1 MTIRL
6 ARYLVILSWIWGFL
20 ASFWYAHSLGLVQDR
35 NNRVNCIP
43 HSEITWLTN
52 ALLLLI
58 PATQWLPGVVFMVA
72 YIKII
77 LQLRRNAVIN
87 PTDVSQSSQNRHRR
101 NMRAVRILIIEVVIF
116 LACLF
121 PFYQHSFSIT
131 FSDARGLGPLS
142 VEGTLVY
149 CLMMTYSLI
158 NPFCHILLNSEFREE
173 VVKMKHQLKVFFG
186 LENNRVGECSRCHLP
201 TQHLYREEMRNI
213 QERTNWNSPRTVVG
227 KTSFWIHVFR
237 PNRAFSYASVA
248 NKASLVEPWFVF
260 WQDVQSRQIPIA
272 RLHSGVYLG
281 VTTCEF
287 FFFVL

>member
-35 NNRVNCIP
+35 NNRVDCIP

-52 ALLLLI
+52 ALLLVI

-87 PTDVSQSSQNRHRR
+87 PSDVSQSSQNRHRR

-121 PFYQHSFSIT
+121 PFYQHSISIT
-131 FSDARGLGPLS
+131 FSDASGLGPLS
-142 VEGTLVY
+142 VKGTLVY
-149 CLMMTYSLI
+149 CFMMTYSLI
-158 NPFCHILLNSEFREE
+158 NPFCHILFNSEFREE

-186 LENNRVGECSRCHLP
+186 LENNHVSECSHCHLP
-201 TQHLYREEMRNI
+201 GQHFYHEEMRNI
-213 QERTNWNSPRTVVG
+213 QERTN
-227 KTSFWIHVFR
+227 
-237 PNRAFSYASVA
+237 
-248 NKASLVEPWFVF
+248 
-260 WQDVQSRQIPIA
+260 
-272 RLHSGVYLG
+272 
-281 VTTCEF
+281 
-287 FFFVL
+287 